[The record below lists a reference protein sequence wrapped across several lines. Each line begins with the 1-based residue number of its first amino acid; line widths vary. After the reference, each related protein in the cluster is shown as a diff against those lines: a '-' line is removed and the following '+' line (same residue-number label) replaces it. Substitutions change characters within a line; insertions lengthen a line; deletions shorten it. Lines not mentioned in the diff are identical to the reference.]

1 MLILLLILTSFYAS
15 FLKFH
20 TEREKDIY
28 LAIYIW
34 LRLIIAFWRQYSAG
48 NIHQIGGILEKK
60 KPCCIIVWLTCYTLY
75 FYQRTKKKYISLT
88 ARNVTQLFFLFDSQL
103 IRHWNKAFLPIT
115 RRLSYLHTQRFCAK
129 LKNNDSK
136 KIK

>member
-1 MLILLLILTSFYAS
+1 MQVL
-15 FLKFH
+15 LKFH
-20 TEREKDIY
+20 TEREQRYLPSNIY
-28 LAIYIW
+28 LTTINYCI
-34 LRLIIAFWRQYSAG
+34 LTSMQCREYSS
-48 NIHQIGGILEKK
+48 NWWDPRKK